1 MNWTFL
7 TLARLL
13 TASKVARRMSDDGE
27 NAQNRLG
34 TILFN
39 PSNTLATWYFWLGL
53 LGLMLAVLNIMG
65 VIHPTYRL
73 SWGGLLTFEYTN
85 AAFGDKEG
93 AAAFVAS
100 DAIFIAAV
108 GGLTFLGARNLI
120 GDGDVVEWFKN
131 MVTNDWYNDLL
142 DSEGGW
148 SLVLGTWSMLSS
160 IVFYFYWGIMHM
172 AWIDPGVYSIAIAL
186 MASGIVLR
194 MLSSVEDDE

>member
-148 SLVLGTWSMLSS
+148 SLVLGTWSMLAS

>member
-1 MNWTFL
+1 VNWTFL

-148 SLVLGTWSMLSS
+148 SLVLGTWSMLAS

>member
-1 MNWTFL
+1 
-7 TLARLL
+7 
-13 TASKVARRMSDDGE
+13 MSDDSE

-108 GGLTFLGARNLI
+108 GGITFLGARSLI

-131 MVTNDWYNDLL
+131 MVINDWYNDLL

-148 SLVLGTWSMLSS
+148 SLVLGTWSMLAS

>member
-1 MNWTFL
+1 M

-13 TASKVARRMSDDGE
+13 TASKVARRMSDDSE

-108 GGLTFLGARNLI
+108 GGITFLGARSLI

-148 SLVLGTWSMLSS
+148 SLVLGTWSMLAS